1 MAAPSWLIINPPSG
15 EGNGQI
21 TFSSTEHTGR
31 VKRSY
36 TATVAGAEESG
47 VDDCSIAVEQTP
59 QSEFVTIQPSAS
71 VAKGGETLTIT
82 GTSNASKLT
91 FSWQQEPAPSLVAP
105 LPASFTVNSSTVTN
119 NGEEIDGDPGA
130 TAEYSYSASIVVPEN
145 TTIESLSAVLI
156 VTTTAGQTAQCTI
169 TQSAGDAYLYVE
181 SQGTS
186 STSITIPQDGSAVEV
201 NVLSNTT
208 WTVA

>member
-21 TFSSTEHTGR
+21 TFSATEHTGR

-36 TATVAGAEESG
+36 SATVAAADESG

-59 QSEFVTIQPSAS
+59 QSEFVTIQTGAS

-119 NGEEIDGDPGA
+119 NGEAIDGDPGA

-169 TQSAGDAYLYVE
+169 TQSAGDAYLYVV

-201 NVLSNTT
+201 DVLSNTT